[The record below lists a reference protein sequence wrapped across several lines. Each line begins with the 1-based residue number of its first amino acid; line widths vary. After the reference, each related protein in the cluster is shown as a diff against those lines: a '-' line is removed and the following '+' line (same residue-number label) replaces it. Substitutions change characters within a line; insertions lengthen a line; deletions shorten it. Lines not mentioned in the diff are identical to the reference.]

1 MLFVCV
7 CEFVSKNG
15 LMQMLIA
22 RNKLCAMAVK
32 LPRKINLSIFR
43 TFASTVT
50 FNNLSKPFSVIFFLS
65 QSPHKHTHFASGAGK
80 KGNVSNVFPDSFVR
94 DRCK

>member
-1 MLFVCV
+1 MLFVCVCV

-32 LPRKINLSIFR
+32 LPRKINLSISYIR
-43 TFASTVT
+43 
-50 FNNLSKPFSVIFFLS
+50 KYCDI
-65 QSPHKHTHFASGAGK
+65 
-80 KGNVSNVFPDSFVR
+80 
-94 DRCK
+94 